1 MDCIGF
7 SRFET
12 GRHGRWLVALWL
24 LLCSLAWTLV
34 AAPPT
39 PPRRTVPARPRP
51 APDGQ
56 RFLFVVD
63 ISSAMRDTDA
73 ANRQALFDML
83 FTGLDG
89 QMRSGDTFG
98 LWFYNDKL
106 HAGAFPM
113 QIWDEKDSLAVA
125 SLATKFLRDQAYS
138 GRSRPDVLMP
148 RVLNLIKNVRD
159 VNVLVISH
167 GKPALEGTPFDT
179 NITAIVRRKRSEREA
194 AQKPFITALAARGGS
209 IIGGGVIIA
218 GETIPLP
225 ARPPAVLAA
234 KGTNSL
240 PPPTNDTRTLKSMP
254 GSEFRVPSSELS
266 RTGIKPGTRNPEPGT
281 ATANPALPPQE
292 TVSLA
297 PQTAPPPKPKVLQ
310 FVTRPDA
317 AATNVA
323 AAPAS
328 TPEKPISSSESS
340 KPSTEFRVSS
350 SELLRT
356 GIEPE
361 ILNPDPGTAIVNS
374 EPGTRNP
381 EPRQH
386 LNADATPTKPV
397 PATVASLAESLD
409 SKPVAVAARSP
420 AANGPSAAPASLET
434 PTPGPSAALLLTIGI
449 VLLAACLGLL
459 LLVLRKL
466 RPRREASFITQSMES
481 R

>member
-12 GRHGRWLVALWL
+12 GRHGRWLVAWL
-24 LLCSLAWTLV
+24 LLCPLAWTLA

-148 RVLNLIKNVRD
+148 PLLNIIKNVRD

-209 IIGGGVIIA
+209 IVGGGVIIA

-240 PPPTNDTRTLKSMP
+240 ARPTNSTATLNSIP
-254 GSEFRVPSSELS
+254 SASGQAVNSE
-266 RTGIKPGTRNPEPGT
+266 PGTRNPE
-281 ATANPALPPQE
+281 LPPQA

-297 PQTAPPPKPKVLQ
+297 PQTAAPPKPKVLQ

-328 TPEKPISSSESS
+328 TPEKSISSSESS
-340 KPSTEFRVSS
+340 KPSTEFRVPS

-420 AANGPSAAPASLET
+420 AANGPSAAPALLET

-466 RPRREASFITQSMES
+466 RPRRETSFITQSMES